1 MSRSTS
7 QTGIDPRPS
16 SSMGHSPGPQ
26 GPQPTP
32 SPGPAQSSFITRPPK
47 KSNAIRITN
56 AEGEVV
62 DFKKSVQSPVTA
74 TPSKSPAVLSSGGT
88 APPVATPPR
97 TITPS
102 TQSQPKTEAAPQ
114 KSAEEK
120 KREFQEAFLKQLER
134 EKLAE
139 QEKDKPVEES
149 KAEPVPEAAP
159 KAEEPGKEA
168 ATEPEAAASGETE
181 EERKKREEDE
191 EMERM
196 IAEMEAAEKAEEER
210 EKAFAEKKKKEKEEK
225 ERLAAERAANEEEEL
240 KRQEREAEER
250 EEAKAKGKTDGGDSD
265 AEAVNLFSQLK
276 KNTMFGPGASGTPAS
291 ETSTP
296 GSESPMPPPAQ
307 PASAIKAA
315 TLPTKNKPAALKLE
329 TTKSVE
335 PAQPT
340 AGMQALKTARF
351 LEVKNLESFK
361 YREGIQSPNPAKND
375 VKGRPMV
382 YNPDFLL
389 QFREVFK
396 EKPSVEW
403 DKTLKDTVGDGTDS
417 ARPGSARTPSMG
429 GRSMSGRPG
438 AQPTGGMMGSFVGG
452 RTLPSGTTSE
462 QRFQASNLGPG
473 GRPGMSFPG
482 GSFPAGRGNPFP
494 MGAPGMIRTPSA
506 QNMPGM
512 NSPRNASQRGKGSRR
527 GPNAH
532 QEAEMQKKMPLTAG
546 MSIAPL
552 EVSQSGWK
560 PTNLGAP
567 VAGAALPSGHLAPD
581 MVQRKVKAALNKMTP
596 EKFDKISGDILLIA
610 SQSKDETDGRTLRQ
624 VIQLTFEKACD
635 EAHWSSM
642 YAKFCERMLQDMGTE
657 IRDEG
662 VKDKHGQVVVGGA
675 LFRKYLLN
683 RCQEEFERGWEVNL
697 PERPEGQNEEA
708 AMLSDEYYVAAAAK
722 RRGLG
727 LIQFIGELYKLG
739 MLTLRIMHECVVKL
753 LNFEGTPDEAAIES
767 LVKLLRTIGGTMDND
782 PTGKGRSMMDTY
794 IDRIHTI
801 MKIEGLNSR
810 MYYMLL
816 DTVEMRKKNWQSK
829 DVLKGPKTIQE
840 IRDEALAAQTAA
852 ELERQ
857 RSSRGQGGRLPAGRG
872 DARSF
877 SGGGMPQPD
886 YKSNSVGM
894 DDLKKLTRRAGTT
907 QSGGGLGPG
916 SLLSNSRSGSR
927 RGGLGPKMGD
937 DSAGS
942 SRTNTPPVKEKEST
956 ASVNAYSAL
965 AALDGDH
972 PDDVASP
979 PSQHAS
985 PALAKAEPAG
995 DEAES
1000 K

>member
-1 MSRSTS
+1 
-7 QTGIDPRPS
+7 
-16 SSMGHSPGPQ
+16 MGHSPGPQ

-114 KSAEEK
+114 KSAEDK

-382 YNPDFLL
+382 YNPD
-389 QFREVFK
+389 
-396 EKPSVEW
+396 
-403 DKTLKDTVGDGTDS
+403 
-417 ARPGSARTPSMG
+417 
-429 GRSMSGRPG
+429 
-438 AQPTGGMMGSFVGG
+438 
-452 RTLPSGTTSE
+452 
-462 QRFQASNLGPG
+462 
-473 GRPGMSFPG
+473 
-482 GSFPAGRGNPFP
+482 
-494 MGAPGMIRTPSA
+494 
-506 QNMPGM
+506 
-512 NSPRNASQRGKGSRR
+512 
-527 GPNAH
+527 
-532 QEAEMQKKMPLTAG
+532 
-546 MSIAPL
+546 
-552 EVSQSGWK
+552 
-560 PTNLGAP
+560 
-567 VAGAALPSGHLAPD
+567 
-581 MVQRKVKAALNKMTP
+581 
-596 EKFDKISGDILLIA
+596 
-610 SQSKDETDGRTLRQ
+610 
-624 VIQLTFEKACD
+624 
-635 EAHWSSM
+635 
-642 YAKFCERMLQDMGTE
+642 
-657 IRDEG
+657 
-662 VKDKHGQVVVGGA
+662 
-675 LFRKYLLN
+675 
-683 RCQEEFERGWEVNL
+683 
-697 PERPEGQNEEA
+697 
-708 AMLSDEYYVAAAAK
+708 
-722 RRGLG
+722 
-727 LIQFIGELYKLG
+727 
-739 MLTLRIMHECVVKL
+739 
-753 LNFEGTPDEAAIES
+753 
-767 LVKLLRTIGGTMDND
+767 
-782 PTGKGRSMMDTY
+782 
-794 IDRIHTI
+794 
-801 MKIEGLNSR
+801 
-810 MYYMLL
+810 
-816 DTVEMRKKNWQSK
+816 
-829 DVLKGPKTIQE
+829 
-840 IRDEALAAQTAA
+840 
-852 ELERQ
+852 
-857 RSSRGQGGRLPAGRG
+857 
-872 DARSF
+872 
-877 SGGGMPQPD
+877 
-886 YKSNSVGM
+886 
-894 DDLKKLTRRAGTT
+894 
-907 QSGGGLGPG
+907 
-916 SLLSNSRSGSR
+916 
-927 RGGLGPKMGD
+927 
-937 DSAGS
+937 
-942 SRTNTPPVKEKEST
+942 
-956 ASVNAYSAL
+956 
-965 AALDGDH
+965 
-972 PDDVASP
+972 
-979 PSQHAS
+979 
-985 PALAKAEPAG
+985 
-995 DEAES
+995 
-1000 K
+1000 